1 MRSRTKLL
9 IALPFILL
17 SCGCLGGPYY
27 GAGYSIYT
35 YDGIV
40 YTATYDDIYMEESV
54 LVTRIL
60 EANAS
65 FTLGNSYRY
74 GHYIFYILDEETN
87 ETDHVRYISLLINDC
102 ELAPGYSDDH
112 RYSGENNFITNVS
125 LSYTIHTEQE
135 RYNMG
140 SEDKDEADALS
151 EEIFQIDLAA
161 NSAQLEYFDE
171 MLLEIFNREPTY
183 EHLGRDYLIECVD

>member
-17 SCGCLGGPYY
+17 SCGCFDGPFY
-27 GAGYSIYT
+27 GVGYSIYT
-35 YDGIV
+35 YDGIF
-40 YTATYDDIYMEESV
+40 YTATYDSIYMEESV
-54 LVTRIL
+54 LVSRIL

-65 FTLGNSYRY
+65 FIPGNSYRY
-74 GHYIFYILDEETN
+74 GHYTFYILNEETN
-87 ETDHVRYISLLINDC
+87 ETDYGRYISLLINEC

-140 SEDKDEADALS
+140 SEDKEEADALS
-151 EEIFQIDLAA
+151 EEIFQMDLAV
-161 NSAQLEYFDE
+161 NSAQLEHFDE
-171 MLLEIFNREPTY
+171 MLLDIFNVEPTY
-183 EHLGRDYLIECVD
+183 EHLGRDYSVEWVD